1 MTRVTRVTPMR
12 IAIVYDAVY
21 PYVKGGAERR
31 YSELARRLA
40 RRGHDVHWYGMHY
53 WDGPADERRDGV
65 MYHGVCRA
73 RPLYTAS
80 GRRSILQALVFGF
93 ACLKLVRRRHDVI
106 DCCGFPF
113 FSLFSA
119 RLAVA
124 LRGGML
130 VSTWHEVWGAAYWKT
145 YLGRLG
151 ACGAAVERLAARIPR
166 LIIAVSQA
174 TARRLSSELHRS
186 GRVSTLP
193 NGVDADFL
201 AGISPAPTGY
211 DVTYAGRLCDFKHL
225 ELLIDAL
232 AVVLASRPETT
243 CLIIGDGP
251 HRQFL
256 EKYTADAGVA
266 DAVTFAGFV
275 EDQSEF
281 YGMLKA
287 CRVFALPSRR
297 EGFGIIVLEAN
308 AAGLPVV
315 VADHPDNHARDLID
329 ATNGE
334 VVDADAEAFAQA
346 LLRLLGEA
354 PGGRA
359 GACEAVARR
368 HGWDAIAVDYEQAL
382 EQSRGEA
389 LV

>member
-1 MTRVTRVTPMR
+1 MRV
-12 IAIVYDAVY
+12 AIVYDAVY

-31 YSELARRLA
+31 YYELALRLA
-40 RRGHDVHWYGMHY
+40 ASGHDVHWYGMHS
-53 WDGPADERRDGV
+53 WDGPADECRDGV
-65 MYHGVCRA
+65 TYHGVCRA
-73 RPLYTAS
+73 RPLYTGS
-80 GRRSILQALVFGF
+80 GRRSIVQALVFGL
-93 ACLKLVRRRHDVI
+93 ACLKLLRRRHDVI

-151 ACGAAVERLAARIPR
+151 VAGAAVERLAARIPR
-166 LIIAVSQA
+166 LIIAVSPA
-174 TARRLSSELHRS
+174 TAERLSSELRRS
-186 GRVSTLP
+186 RPVSTQP
-193 NGVDADFL
+193 NGVDAAFL
-201 AGISPAPTGY
+201 AQIPRAAQGY
-211 DVTYAGRLCDFKHL
+211 DIAYAGRLCDFKHL

-232 AVVLASRPETT
+232 AAVLARRPETT
-243 CLIIGDGP
+243 CLVIGDGP
-251 HRQFL
+251 YRQNL
-256 EKYTADAGVA
+256 EKYTADGGVA

-275 EDQSEF
+275 DDQAEF

-308 AAGLPVV
+308 ASGLPVV
-315 VADHPDNHARDLID
+315 VANHPDNHARDLID
-329 ATNGE
+329 GTNGD
-334 VVDADAEAFAQA
+334 VVEADAEAFAQA

-354 PGGRA
+354 PGARGE
-359 GACEAVARR
+359 ACRAVARR
-368 HGWDAIAVDYEQAL
+368 HDWDTIAVEYAKAL
-382 EQSRGEA
+382 ERCRGEA